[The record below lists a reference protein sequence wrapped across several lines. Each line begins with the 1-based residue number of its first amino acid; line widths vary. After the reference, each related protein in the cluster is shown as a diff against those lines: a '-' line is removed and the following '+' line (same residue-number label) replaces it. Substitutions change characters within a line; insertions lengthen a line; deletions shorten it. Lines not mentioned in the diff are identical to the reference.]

1 MCPNDSKWDS
11 SISSYS
17 YICRHRMKKRKVR
30 VLLATSGSPSK
41 ESIKRGMQ
49 MELKNLKLYLEN
61 RCIIEENERL
71 RKRALILDQEN
82 KALLSQLKKK
92 SSLLID
98 NI

>member
-1 MCPNDSKWDS
+1 
-11 SISSYS
+11 
-17 YICRHRMKKRKVR
+17 
-30 VLLATSGSPSK
+30 
-41 ESIKRGMQ
+41 

-61 RCIIEENERL
+61 RCMIEENERL

-92 SSLLID
+92 SSHLID